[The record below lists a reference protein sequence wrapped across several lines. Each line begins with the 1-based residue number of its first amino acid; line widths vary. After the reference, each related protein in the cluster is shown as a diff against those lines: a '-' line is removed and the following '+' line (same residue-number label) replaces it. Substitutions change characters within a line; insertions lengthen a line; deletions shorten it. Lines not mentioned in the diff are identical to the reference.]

1 MATLTQP
8 GVDRMPVS
16 GPVPGPASG
25 SPSGSVPGS
34 MSASVPS
41 SMHGQVP
48 GDPRTAAAG
57 DAALQASAVHLA
69 GHLPGHLAV
78 PGSPGSPAGEL
89 LKTSDLA
96 ETGLNLPTAFVRLP
110 VGLTVS
116 VPVRTFRVRHLLAMI
131 PGTVIETQ
139 WGHGE
144 DLPLAAGEI
153 QLAWSEFEVVDR
165 RLAVRV
171 TRLA

>member
-25 SPSGSVPGS
+25 SPSGSVP
-34 MSASVPS
+34 S

-57 DAALQASAVHLA
+57 DAAAHAALQASAVHLA
-69 GHLPGHLAV
+69 GHLSGHLSV
-78 PGSPGSPAGEL
+78 PGSPSSPAGEL

>member
-16 GPVPGPASG
+16 GPVPGPASA

-34 MSASVPS
+34 MSGSVPS

-48 GDPRTAAAG
+48 GDPHAAAAG
-57 DAALQASAVHLA
+57 DAALQTSAVHLA
-69 GHLPGHLAV
+69 GHLAGHLSV

-89 LKTSDLA
+89 LKTPDLT